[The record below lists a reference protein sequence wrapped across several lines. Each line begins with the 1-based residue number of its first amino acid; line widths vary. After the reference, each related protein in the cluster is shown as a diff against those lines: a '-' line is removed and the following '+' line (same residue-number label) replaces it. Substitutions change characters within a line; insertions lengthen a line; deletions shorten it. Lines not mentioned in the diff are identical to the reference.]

1 MTGGTGTGTGTGDGT
16 TGDRVGATGDRVSAA
31 GDRAAIVTVSY
42 RSADVLP
49 PFLASTADASARPVE
64 VVVADNDSA
73 DAEDLRR
80 ITEAA
85 SARFFEVGD
94 NRGYGTAVNRAVA
107 TLDPDVRWVLVSNP
121 DVVLEPLA
129 LDRLIATAT
138 ADPTI
143 AAVGPRL
150 LEPSGEVYPS
160 ARLVPS
166 LRTGLG
172 HALFAN
178 VWKGNPWTRRY
189 QQSGAHDV
197 RRDTGWLSG
206 ACVLVRRD
214 VFEQLGGF
222 DEGYFMYFEDV
233 DLGWRIGRAGF
244 RNVYEPAATA
254 THIGGTATQGSSE
267 RMRRAHHESAYR
279 FLAQKYPAWWLWPLR
294 LALRTALAVRARAT

>member
-1 MTGGTGTGTGTGDGT
+1 MSGERTPAPPG
-16 TGDRVGATGDRVSAA
+16 
-31 GDRAAIVTVSY
+31 RAAIVTVSY
-42 RSADVLP
+42 DSVDVLP
-49 PFLASTADASARPVE
+49 PFLASTADASSGSVE

-73 DAEDLRR
+73 DAAELRR

-85 SARFFEVGD
+85 SARFFPVGA

-129 LDRLIATAT
+129 LDRLIATAES
-138 ADPTI
+138 DPSI
-143 AAVGPRL
+143 GAVGPRL
-150 LEPSGEVYPS
+150 LEPTGEVYPS
-160 ARLVPS
+160 ARAVPS

-178 VWKGNPWTRRY
+178 VWTRNPWTKRY
-189 QQSGAHDV
+189 RQDGDHSG
-197 RRDTGWLSG
+197 RRDAGWLSG

-214 VFEQLGGF
+214 VFDRLGGF

-233 DLGWRIGRAGF
+233 DLGWRIGRAGL

-254 THIGGTATQGSSE
+254 MHIGGTATQGSSD
-267 RMRRAHHESAYR
+267 RMRRAHHRSAYR
-279 FLAQKYPAWWLWPLR
+279 FLAQKYSAWWLWPLR
-294 LALRTALAVRARAT
+294 LALRAALAVRARATHTR